1 MGHRILASIV
11 CLCMCSVGWALDMES
26 QRQFDIPAQKLSTAL
41 VEFSRQAKTPIVS
54 STPDVERFNSPGVS
68 GRMSLKQ
75 ALRTLL
81 QGTGLEIRTT
91 DNGAIAVGMFGAK
104 PLLESES
111 GAKTSGLSHASDS
124 PMAAANS
131 SDSERGALSEIV
143 VTAERREE
151 NIKDVPLALTALS
164 GDQLRAQHIETGA
177 DLQNYVPSLN
187 VSASMTRNDYVYVI
201 RGMGPTAGLPT
212 AGGTTVGGGTG
223 VVAYFAE
230 VPTTGAGPG
239 LFYDLE
245 NVQVANGPQGTLFGK
260 NTTGGVILFVPR
272 KPTNEFEGSVD
283 VGYGNYNMR
292 TSAAVI
298 NIPVVDD
305 TLLVRFSA
313 QVKDRDGFT
322 VDRGPF
328 YPGKDYDNVDYWAAR
343 ASIVWRPT
351 EGLENYTIVNA
362 LHSDENGDGYV
373 LSAVNPA
380 GPFAGI
386 LAPFFRQ
393 QLAAGPCST
402 SLSDDEFDRRY
413 DYGFINTTKWTI
425 SGNFQFKNIFYI
437 NQRVV
442 LERRHALVEALYTA
456 GARDDHIDMT
466 G

>member
-1 MGHRILASIV
+1 
-11 CLCMCSVGWALDMES
+11 
-26 QRQFDIPAQKLSTAL
+26 
-41 VEFSRQAKTPIVS
+41 
-54 STPDVERFNSPGVS
+54 
-68 GRMSLKQ
+68 MSLKQ

-111 GAKTSGLSHASDS
+111 GAKTSSLSHASDS
-124 PMAAANS
+124 PMAAANPA
-131 SDSERGALSEIV
+131 DSERGALSEIV

-151 NIKDVPLALTALS
+151 NIKDVPLALTALT
-164 GDQLRAQHIETGA
+164 GDQLRAQHVETGA

-187 VSASMTRNDYVYVI
+187 VSAAMTRNDYVYVI

-223 VVAYFAE
+223 VVTYFAE

-245 NVQVANGPQGTLFGK
+245 NVQVVNGPQGTLFGK

-272 KPTNEFEGSVD
+272 KPTNELEGSVE

-292 TSAAVI
+292 TSTAVI

-328 YPGKDYDNVDYWAAR
+328 YPGKDYDNLDYWAAR

-386 LAPFFRQ
+386 LAPFFAR
-393 QLAAGPCST
+393 QLAAGPRST

-413 DYGFINTTKWTI
+413 DYGVINTRKWTI
-425 SGNFQFKNIFYI
+425 SGNFQLKNIFSY
-437 NQRVV
+437 QV
-442 LERRHALVEALYTA
+442 
-456 GARDDHIDMT
+456 
-466 G
+466 